1 MANSKIP
8 DLSLS
13 DTLNTSRLKFNQLLD
28 SVGDVSTLTT
38 TGTNV
43 AAAINEHDAEL
54 GTITSGAMGTTA
66 STVSGAIAELDGR
79 LDSIN
84 NTELLSPRTTLSD
97 SSATNVIKGNLQVDT
112 NLHVNGNTTVS
123 GNLTVDGIATL
134 KAGSDNN
141 IDLGDGTNADDTVT
155 FKAEVASSIL
165 PDADNAYDLGSS
177 SKEWRHGHFD
187 GTVNADNIAADSAT
201 LGTAKISDLT
211 SGRVVLAG
219 TAGEIQDNAN
229 LTFNGSLLSVTGNIN
244 ATGTVVSEG
253 ALTVEDSAYI
263 TGDLDVGGNVSADAL
278 TLTGDVAVNGGDL
291 TTTATTFNLLNTNAT
306 TLNIGSAATAVS
318 IGSHNTGTT
327 TVQHDLVVDSNL
339 TVHGIA
345 NMDSINVVGD
355 VAITGSINV
364 SQDFTVTGNFVTLGE
379 QRNVSS
385 FALQND
391 GVAVID
397 ANRAGLAVDR
407 PSADSAV
414 VQWNEAGDYWEV
426 GTVSSDTSG
435 TDDVKQIA
443 RQHDSASFTNLY
455 QTGTG
460 ATRIPAGTTANRPTP
475 KQGQIRYNT
484 DLSAFEGYS
493 GANWGSLG
501 GLVDVDQDTY
511 VVAERAAGTDSDTLQ
526 FYAGGTLK
534 ATIANRGLTVGRMIL
549 DSGGIDTVDGGKI
562 QLYADS
568 GADGPPEIQL
578 SSLNGA
584 VDAGTIKLLAA
595 GDINIESFDD
605 IVLETDALYV
615 GQNSKS
621 SDRGFIITT
630 DANGGTIRTHTS
642 DSSSYNT
649 RPQIDFFDPSSAQSF
664 ADGGTIITY
673 TADSHRFYLGGIH
686 VRDEK
691 GSGSRFDEDLKV
703 EGTLTIDNPLK
714 SNATSLVL
722 HDNYTGTPPNLGAGG
737 THYSSEI
744 QIERGTKDNAKLKWN
759 EVGDYWE
766 ASDNGDAT
774 LTESRI
780 ITTGFLNVTDALSYN
795 SSTATLGHADTSSV
809 SSSNNSGRTY
819 IQDVL
824 IDSYGHVTGFATA
837 TETVTDTNTTSL
849 AVKNSSG
856 TTQFTDDNVRF
867 ASSGAASVSFD
878 AGTNK
883 VTIGSTDTDTTYSAG
898 TGLNLTGTTF
908 SLDSSELRD
917 MVDSMSFSTLTAQSL
932 RTGNTSDLILGS
944 ERGTAIYIGET
955 GYGGG
960 QPETMYSSGGDN
972 SYFSLQNWYN
982 EGRSDDYGTL
992 AITVPDGNQFA
1003 TFAGDCWIAFSSPDG
1018 PSGKDLHITN
1028 RSGDIWLQTNDERI
1042 YFANSA
1048 TTTSTGDAAYIDV
1061 NTSSNTTFQSSGN
1074 MSIKAGSADDLYLQ
1088 ASEGDGGIVYL
1099 VAGDLS
1105 SPSST
1110 NKGQF
1115 VFDAGGAGST
1125 TINQQSVEF
1134 RVRETSFQDNDLLV
1148 AHNWTARNSAGDYHH
1163 MMSIEGKVLDVSNTT
1178 EDAHMKIYTQYAGDS
1193 ALSTIFKEGG
1203 QVISTGLYV
1212 GDEAGSIVD
1221 NEIRATGDIT
1231 AFHSSDIA
1239 LKENIEEIN
1248 DALDKINSIRGVF
1261 FDWTDDHIKKRGGED
1276 GYFVHKRDVGVIAQ
1290 EVEKVLPEVVRERD
1304 DGTKAVEYHKI
1315 VALLIEGMKEQQE
1328 QINDLKWEINNLKGE

>member
-8 DLSLS
+8 DLSLT

-43 AAAINEHDAEL
+43 TAAINEHDAEL

-134 KAGSDNN
+134 KAGSNNN

-155 FKAEVASSIL
+155 FKAEVASNIL
-165 PDADNAYDLGSS
+165 PDVDDAYDIGSS

-229 LTFNGSLLSVTGNIN
+229 LTFDGSSLSVTGNVN

-263 TGDLDVGGNVSADAL
+263 TGNLDIGGNLSADAL

-291 TTTATTFNLLNTNAT
+291 TTTATTFNLVNANAT
-306 TLNIGSAATAVS
+306 TLNIGSAATTVS

-364 SQDFTVTGNFVTLGE
+364 SEDFTVTGNFVTLGE

-435 TDDVKQIA
+435 ADDVKQIA
-443 RQHDSASFTNLY
+443 RQHDSATFTNLY

-511 VVAERAAGTDSDTLQ
+511 VVAERTAGSDSDTLQ

-568 GADGPPEIQL
+568 GADGAPEIQL
-578 SSLNGA
+578 VSLNGA
-584 VDAGTIKLLAA
+584 FDAGTIKLLAA
-595 GDINIESFDD
+595 DDINIETVTD

-621 SDRGFIITT
+621 GDRGFIF
-630 DANGGTIRTHTS
+630 AASSNGGTIRTHTS

-649 RPQIDFFDPSSAQSF
+649 RPQIQFFDPSNAQSF
-664 ADGGTIITY
+664 ADGSNTITY

-691 GSGSRFDEDLKV
+691 GSGSRFDQDVLV

-759 EVGDYWE
+759 ETGDYWE
-766 ASDNGDAT
+766 ASDDGDAT

-795 SSTATLGHADTSSV
+795 STTATLGHADTSSV

-849 AVKNSSG
+849 AVQNSSG

-883 VTIGSTDTDTTYSAG
+883 VTIGSTDTNYSAG

-917 MVDSMSFSTLTAQSL
+917 MVDSINFSTLTAQSV

-960 QPETMYSSGGDN
+960 APETLFSSGGDN

-982 EGRSDDYGTL
+982 EGRADDYGTL

-1061 NTSSNTTFQSSGN
+1061 NSVANTIFQSSGN
-1074 MSIKAGSADDLYLQ
+1074 MSIKAGTAEDLYLQ
-1088 ASEGDGGIVYL
+1088 ASEGDGGKVYL

-1110 NKGQF
+1110 NKGEF
-1115 VFDAGGAGST
+1115 IFDAGGAASAIG
-1125 TINQQSVEF
+1125 NQQSVEF
-1134 RVRETSFQDNDLLV
+1134 RVRDTNFQDNDFLV
-1148 AHNWTARNSAGDYHH
+1148 AHKWTARNSAGDYHH

>member
-43 AAAINEHDAEL
+43 TAAINEHDAEL

-134 KAGSDNN
+134 KAGSNNN

-155 FKAEVASSIL
+155 FKAEVASNIL
-165 PDADNAYDLGSS
+165 PDVDDAYDIGSS
-177 SKEWRHGHFD
+177 SKEWRHGYFD

-229 LTFNGSLLSVTGNIN
+229 LTFDGSSLSVTGNVN

-263 TGDLDVGGNVSADAL
+263 TGNLDIGGNLSADAL

-291 TTTATTFNLLNTNAT
+291 TTTATTFNLVNANAT

-318 IGSHNTGTT
+318 IGSYNTGTT

-345 NMDSINVVGD
+345 SMDSINIVGD

-364 SQDFTVTGNFVTLGE
+364 SEDFTVSGNFVTLGE

-426 GTVSSDTSG
+426 GTVSTDTSG
-435 TDDVKQIA
+435 TDDVKRIA
-443 RQHDSASFTNLY
+443 RQNDSATFTNLY

-493 GANWGSLG
+493 GSNWGSLG

-511 VVAERAAGTDSDTLQ
+511 VVAERTAGADSDTLQ

-534 ATIANRGLTVGRMIL
+534 ATIANRGLTVGRMII

-562 QLYADS
+562 QLLADS

-605 IVLETDALYV
+605 IVLETDGLYI
-615 GQNSKS
+615 GDNSKS
-621 SDRGFIITT
+621 GDRGFIITT

-664 ADGGTIITY
+664 ADGGTQITY

-691 GSGSRFDEDLKV
+691 GSGSRFDQDLKV

-766 ASDNGDAT
+766 ASDDGDAT

-824 IDSYGHVTGFATA
+824 VDSYGHVTGLATA

-898 TGLNLTGTTF
+898 TGLSLAGTTF

-917 MVDSMSFSTLTAQSL
+917 MVDSMNFSTLTAQSV

-944 ERGTAIYIGET
+944 ERGTTIYIGKT
-955 GYGGG
+955 GNGGG
-960 QPETMYSSGGDN
+960 QPETLYGSGGDN

-982 EGRSDDYGTL
+982 EGRADDYGTL

-1003 TFAGDCWIAFSSPDG
+1003 TNAGDCWVAFSSPDG

-1028 RSGDIWLQTNDERI
+1028 RNGDIWLQTNDDRI

-1048 TTTSTGDAAYIDV
+1048 TTTSTGDAAHIDV
-1061 NTSSNTTFQSSGN
+1061 NSVGNTEFFAPGNMNIKSGSGN
-1074 MSIKAGSADDLYLQ
+1074 DLYLA
-1088 ASEGDGGIVYL
+1088 ASDGVGGIVYL
-1099 VAGDLS
+1099 VAGDLT

-1115 VFDAGGAGST
+1115 VFDAGGAASA
-1125 TINQQSVEF
+1125 IRNQQFVEF
-1134 RVRETSFQDNDLLV
+1134 RVRDTNYQDNDFLV

-1212 GDEAGSIVD
+1212 GDSTGSIVD

-1231 AFHSSDIA
+1231 AFHSSDIT

-1290 EVEKVLPEVVRERD
+1290 EVEKVLPEVVRERE

-1328 QINDLKWEINNLKGE
+1328 QIDDLREEIRLMKE